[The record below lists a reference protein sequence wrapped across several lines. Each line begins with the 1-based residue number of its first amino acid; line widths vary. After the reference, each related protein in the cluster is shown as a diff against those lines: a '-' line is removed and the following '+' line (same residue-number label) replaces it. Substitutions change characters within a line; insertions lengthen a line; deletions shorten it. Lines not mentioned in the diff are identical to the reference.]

1 MQSDWYSYKKRKL
14 KYTKDIQGH
23 TCTEEMPD
31 EDTVSR

>member
-14 KYTKDIQGH
+14 KYTKDIRAH
-23 TCTEEMPD
+23 MHREMPD